1 MLEACRLR
9 QAFRFGVYSR
19 DHNGSQYAKSELA
32 ESRRAKEAVRE
43 QLHRLNKPG
52 KLTD

>member
-1 MLEACRLR
+1 MLEACHLR

-32 ESRRAKEAVRE
+32 ESQGRKKQRE
-43 QLHRLNKPG
+43 QLHRLNNPG
-52 KLTD
+52 RLTD